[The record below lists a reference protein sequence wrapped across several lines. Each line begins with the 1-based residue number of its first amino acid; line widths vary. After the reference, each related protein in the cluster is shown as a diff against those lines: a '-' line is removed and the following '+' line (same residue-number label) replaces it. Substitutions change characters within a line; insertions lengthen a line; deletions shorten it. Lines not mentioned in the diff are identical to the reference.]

1 MQRLTVTTIAV
12 TENNQPACD
21 WRRFPVKSYWRVEGS
36 AGQAVAWP
44 PKSIARRAGHG
55 LERSWRYSSP
65 QAGTCGGWKCL
76 SILPAIAIYPVFG
89 LFSEREKG
97 FAPLSDLRLRFRRL

>member
-55 LERSWRYSSP
+55 IRFGLSGRKCLGQKMSPDSFRRGFGWKLSDEDGKQRVQCVMKQCLER
-65 QAGTCGGWKCL
+65 
-76 SILPAIAIYPVFG
+76 V
-89 LFSEREKG
+89 
-97 FAPLSDLRLRFRRL
+97 RFHHRDC